1 MSNYNSSEQ
10 GQLPK
15 EKKRAPL
22 GKWLLL
28 KLRSLNIFPA
38 GKDRNIRLLLTTVS
52 KYKDYRQ
59 TLTGG
64 QSLEECPPQA
74 HDKLAGKVDSSN
86 GVWSIKIFL
95 N

>member
-1 MSNYNSSEQ
+1 MSNYNRSEQ

-15 EKKRAPL
+15 EKKKAPL

-28 KLRSLNIFPA
+28 KLLGLNNFPV
-38 GKDRNIRLLLTTVS
+38 GKDRNRRLLLTTVS
-52 KYKDYRQ
+52 NYKGYRQ
-59 TLTGG
+59 TLTSG
-64 QSLEECPPQA
+64 QNLEECPSQA
-74 HDKLAGKVDSSN
+74 QDKLAGKVDSSN